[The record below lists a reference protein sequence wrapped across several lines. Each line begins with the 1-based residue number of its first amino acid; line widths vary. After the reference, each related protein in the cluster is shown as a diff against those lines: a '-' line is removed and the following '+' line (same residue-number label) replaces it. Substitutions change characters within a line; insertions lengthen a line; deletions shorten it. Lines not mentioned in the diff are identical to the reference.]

1 MKWQK
6 SSLCRA
12 DTPMCVEIYGL
23 ESEFV
28 AIRDSKRPHIVVTV
42 TREEWQ
48 SFIDGVKLGE
58 FDLKPSPELD
68 AEEQLEQV

>member
-12 DTPMCVEIYGL
+12 DEPMCAEVYGL

-28 AIRDSKRPHIVVTV
+28 AIRDSKRPNTVVTV

-48 SFIDGVKLGE
+48 TFIDGVKRGE
-58 FDLKPSPELD
+58 FDLRTDNLAN
-68 AEEQLEQV
+68 AEDQLEQV